1 VVARRTLVGL
11 ALWGSINGIALPRRE
26 WHDTLNVPGALC
38 LKPSCP
44 ALQPTG
50 PLDPEHKN
58 LVSIN
63 DSTPGSITFRTYFN
77 PVTVGCFVGHCHTL
91 NHEDIGMMQR
101 FDILPAKGQPSGC
114 TLYSDNAAVPII
126 ERFFADRV
134 KFQIC
139 GAIRQSKSVSA
150 GLRSPANLS
159 NRLADTA
166 Q

>member
-91 NHEDIGMMQR
+91 NHEDMGMMQR
-101 FDILPAKGQPSGC
+101 FDILPAPGQPSSC
-114 TLYSDNAAVPII
+114 MLDTDSAAAVPLI
-126 ERFFADRV
+126 ERLIASRGS
-134 KFQIC
+134 FQIC
-139 GAIRQSKSVSA
+139 SAPRQSRPISD
-150 GLRSPANLS
+150 GLTPPTN
-159 NRLADTA
+159 
-166 Q
+166 